1 MSASTRATSQGP
13 PPDCWRYDC
22 GFAGGYREME
32 LRNKVKRAGG
42 KWNPKRRVGEM
53 RYDRVV
59 ELGLEERII
68 EEGNI

>member
-1 MSASTRATSQGP
+1 MIVGLQV
-13 PPDCWRYDC
+13 
-22 GFAGGYREME
+22 GYREMK

-59 ELGLEERII
+59 ELGLEEWIVERGGI
-68 EEGNI
+68 